1 MPMSFGGWNVLGIGA
16 AVAIVAGIVLLV
28 VYAVGRGLVHRD
40 LDGTLPAEEGPA
52 VDTTPLQRRPARR
65 TIGLLGAVVLVIGLG
80 LGVLSAITGWGASG
94 TSGSGP
100 GGANQD
106 CAQSWSGCPQA
117 TARP

>member
-1 MPMSFGGWNVLGIGA
+1 MPMSFGGWSALGIAA
-16 AVAIVAGIVLLV
+16 AVAIGAGIVLLV

-40 LDGTLPAEEGPA
+40 LDGTLPAEAEPA
-52 VDTTPLQRRPARR
+52 VDTIPLQRRPARR

-80 LGVLSAITGWGASG
+80 LGVLSAITGWGADG
-94 TSGSGP
+94 ATGGGP

-117 TARP
+117 TPGP